1 MVFLEPF
8 FDFTPGPGTEI
19 KLRYADFDN
28 AMECAK
34 HHWECR
40 LDLTCR
46 KGHPLAEI
54 RDHDGPASLCFS
66 CNLNHCR
73 AGHYRCLSG
82 CKAFQVCSDC
92 MIKKPTPATV
102 PPTPAPIAP
111 PPDVPRHA
119 PPPDVPRHASPPVP
133 IAPPPVPPA
142 PKRPRGSSIAAS
154 EMHEKC
160 RCLKES
166 VLQVSEFYF

>member
-1 MVFLEPF
+1 MSSTLLSNSIMDHFDDLPCLLRAPPTECVFVSMVRTLLNAPEKKMLHADFGRRFTGAQKVFLMPF
-8 FDFTPGPGTEI
+8 FDFTPGSDTEI

-92 MIKKPTPATV
+92 MIKKPTPAT
-102 PPTPAPIAP
+102 AP
-111 PPDVPRHA
+111 PYACPNCPTA
-119 PPPDVPRHASPPVP
+119 
-133 IAPPPVPPA
+133 
-142 PKRPRGSSIAAS
+142 
-154 EMHEKC
+154 
-160 RCLKES
+160 
-166 VLQVSEFYF
+166 